1 MLFEATAS
9 LACCAF
15 KADKADPK
23 ILAEKFVTYKIA
35 ARPIPTKQ
43 KHKGLEALPKQAR
56 ACRLVGWLNPVYLMD

>member
-23 ILAEKFVTYKIA
+23 ILAEKFDTYTNLLQNQYQLKKSTRA
-35 ARPIPTKQ
+35 LKPCRNKQ
-43 KHKGLEALPKQAR
+43 ELP
-56 ACRLVGWLNPVYLMD
+56 GWSGG

>member
-23 ILAEKFVTYKIA
+23 ILAEKFVTYNTV
-35 ARPIPTKQ
+35 ARPIPSKQ
-43 KHKGLEALPKQAR
+43 GP
-56 ACRLVGWLNPVYLMD
+56 

>member
-23 ILAEKFVTYKIA
+23 ILAEKFDTYNTV
-35 ARPIPTKQ
+35 ARPIPSKQ
-43 KHKGLEALPKQAR
+43 GPLSLAR
-56 ACRLVGWLNPVYLMD
+56 NREGPAGWSGG